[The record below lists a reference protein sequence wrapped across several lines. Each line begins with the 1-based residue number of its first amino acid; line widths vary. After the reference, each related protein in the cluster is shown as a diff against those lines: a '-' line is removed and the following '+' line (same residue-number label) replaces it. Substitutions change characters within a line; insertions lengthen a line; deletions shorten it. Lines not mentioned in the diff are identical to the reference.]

1 MAASQSGGRRT
12 GGERVHHVDKSL
24 PNRGLGT
31 KTQKSNCEYR
41 EGLTLN
47 DLEYL
52 EYNLIQKVIKEGGAL
67 TSGTKIKKMTI
78 LRAAHAIFIFHN
90 NIVYSQHLLFVDGSN
105 G

>member
-1 MAASQSGGRRT
+1 
-12 GGERVHHVDKSL
+12 
-24 PNRGLGT
+24 
-31 KTQKSNCEYR
+31 
-41 EGLTLN
+41 
-47 DLEYL
+47 
-52 EYNLIQKVIKEGGAL
+52 VIKEGGAL